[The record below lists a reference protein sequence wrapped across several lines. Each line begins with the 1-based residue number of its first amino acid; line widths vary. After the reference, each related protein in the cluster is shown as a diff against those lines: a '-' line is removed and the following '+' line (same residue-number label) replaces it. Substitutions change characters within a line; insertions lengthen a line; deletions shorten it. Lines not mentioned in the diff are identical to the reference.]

1 MTFPR
6 DPNQDGNARTR
17 LDPGAPAMTDT
28 LPKLQRATDADPRL
42 PIAQA
47 YIRSRFFPPIP
58 ADAYGPAALA
68 ALDAIEEGE
77 PERLIDLPPWTEPLP
92 RGYTD
97 TDEGFAVPAATLCE
111 ILRLERLQGEWLD
124 VL

>member
-6 DPNQDGNARTR
+6 DPNQDGNARQVR
-17 LDPGAPAMTDT
+17 DPGAPTNAAV
-28 LPKLQRATDADPRL
+28 LPKLQRGTDLDPRL

-47 YIRSRFFPPIP
+47 YIRARFFPPLP

-68 ALDAIEEGE
+68 ALDALAEEE

-92 RGYTD
+92 AGYTD
-97 TDEGFAVPAATLCE
+97 TDEGFAIDAATLARV
-111 ILRLERLQGEWLD
+111 LRLDRLQGEWLD